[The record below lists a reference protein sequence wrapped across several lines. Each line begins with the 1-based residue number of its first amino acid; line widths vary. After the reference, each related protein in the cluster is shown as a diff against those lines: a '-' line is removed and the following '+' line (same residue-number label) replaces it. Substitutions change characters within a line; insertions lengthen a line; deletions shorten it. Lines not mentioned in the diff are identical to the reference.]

1 MASDG
6 NGNHNSITPNHHTWM
21 CVPVRKWETTRWYVT
36 ICNPVFC
43 QFSIVFPLEYPKFFK
58 LRRKNNRSLP
68 TRCASGIIQDVH
80 VFPDGTMIRM
90 EFDQKWQILIWLV
103 VYLPLW
109 KMMEFVNWKD
119 DIPYMKWKIKH
130 VPNHQPVMILMTH
143 ISNIWIGYDRIIL
156 MGCPQEKTW
165 TSISHFLNV
174 HPCHSLVEPFNSRQV
189 KHWRKCWQSV
199 LTKAWGHK
207 ASLVRFLGC
216 TTISHSTDQTC
227 HSSSS

>member
-1 MASDG
+1 MCIRDHPGRPCIPWWDDDTNGIWSEMADLNLVG
-6 NGNHNSITPNHHTWM
+6 GIPTP
-21 CVPVRKWETTRWYVT
+21 
-36 ICNPVFC
+36 
-43 QFSIVFPLEYPKFFK
+43 L
-58 LRRKNNRSLP
+58 
-68 TRCASGIIQDVH
+68 
-80 VFPDGTMIRM
+80 
-90 EFDQKWQILIWLV
+90 
-103 VYLPLW
+103 

-156 MGCPQEKTW
+156 WDVHKKKHEPASATFW
-165 TSISHFLNV
+165 TV

-207 ASLVRFLGC
+207 ASLVRLLGC